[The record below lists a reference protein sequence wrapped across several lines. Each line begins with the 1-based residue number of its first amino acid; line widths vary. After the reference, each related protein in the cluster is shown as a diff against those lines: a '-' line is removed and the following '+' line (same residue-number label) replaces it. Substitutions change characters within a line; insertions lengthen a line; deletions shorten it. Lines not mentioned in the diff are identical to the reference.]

1 MNTIEPYT
9 MDCSQEVNEENSSN
23 DNLLQEQNLML
34 DEVSEKIEEMAQVR
48 ELDRLHLVHE
58 SDVVKD
64 LATDLKSKVLKYH
77 FQLDDHHI
85 DLNRFFHDVR
95 PIMRRNRKI
104 ARDFY
109 EFIHEELEN
118 DPLQLEEEVVDLLYF
133 FRQLFVSTPSLEDG
147 EPFLHFSQFKIEETD
162 VQLKRSRPIM
172 KITDKTIG
180 ERVALT
186 KTDNFT
192 DGIISTKKEA
202 DQLLERLKQETNYGE
217 ANGNLMKFLMVK
229 ENFKETILNMFH
241 LSFLLKEN
249 KIKLEEEQDDIGVS
263 PTTENDPIEISG
275 ETAIAFCFSGADYEK
290 MVKKINF
297 EN

>member
-1 MNTIEPYT
+1 
-9 MDCSQEVNEENSSN
+9 
-23 DNLLQEQNLML
+23 
-34 DEVSEKIEEMAQVR
+34 
-48 ELDRLHLVHE
+48 
-58 SDVVKD
+58 
-64 LATDLKSKVLKYH
+64 
-77 FQLDDHHI
+77 
-85 DLNRFFHDVR
+85 
-95 PIMRRNRKI
+95 
-104 ARDFY
+104 
-109 EFIHEELEN
+109 
-118 DPLQLEEEVVDLLYF
+118 
-133 FRQLFVSTPSLEDG
+133 
-147 EPFLHFSQFKIEETD
+147 
-162 VQLKRSRPIM
+162 M